1 MNGDVFVK
9 SKKMH
14 YLCLR
19 NLTSNIMHAFHA
31 DINKR
36 LSIVSAPSSMMGD
49 TLRKDS
55 TMYVGAYEFCSNS
68 SGKYYFANGYVDL
81 RGSCPQSYNYMIKD
95 HLGNVRHVDRAGL
108 DNRGNEIVQVSN
120 YYSYG
125 GVHTDVDNGV
135 DVQNHLYNGKEL
147 DRMHGLNLYDY
158 SARQYDAAIG
168 QFTSMDPL
176 CEKYYHISPY
186 AYCAGNPVKYTDP
199 TGDTIRV
206 DELYRAQFINS
217 LVDVFGEQTSNSFG
231 FDDRGNL
238 TFNGSR
244 NGLSK
249 EQKKALKGLQK
260 TMESKD
266 VTNVVFGKSYDNND
280 ANVHVSEKN
289 MIENSGAITIL
300 ASENPNTSENFIVVD
315 PNASNTFPVDIVTA
329 DYYRLDGK
337 TSMLSLV
344 MSCLEEVVVRQVRQI
359 GCSMSLDTFCMM
371 EKSKVG

>member
-1 MNGDVFVK
+1 
-9 SKKMH
+9 
-14 YLCLR
+14 
-19 NLTSNIMHAFHA
+19 MHAFHA

-49 TLRKDS
+49 ALRKDS

-68 SGKYYFANGYVDL
+68 SDKYFFANGYIDIEQGHVKAY
-81 RGSCPQSYNYMIKD
+81 CYYVKD
-95 HLGNVRHVDRAGL
+95 HLGNVRYVDRSDPNTG
-108 DNRGNEIVQVSN
+108 RNEIVQIA
-120 YYSYG
+120 YYYPFG
-125 GVHTDVDNGV
+125 GIIDDYANKGV

-158 SARQYDAAIG
+158 SARQYDAALG

-186 AYCAGNPVKYTDP
+186 AYCAGNPVRYTDP

-238 TFNGSR
+238 TFNGNR

-266 VTNVVFGKSYDNND
+266 VTNVIYGKSYDYNN
-280 ANVHVSEKN
+280 HIRK
-289 MIENSGAITIL
+289 IL
-300 ASENPNTSENFIVVD
+300 NLPNRKYDSYHN
-315 PNASNTFPVDIVTA
+315 
-329 DYYRLDGK
+329 RLIK
-337 TSMLSLV
+337 
-344 MSCLEEVVVRQVRQI
+344 
-359 GCSMSLDTFCMM
+359 
-371 EKSKVG
+371 K